1 MEFYKRVL
9 KLHHFR
15 NLGRKSPTE
24 LLLNSSFEKHG
35 GLVILVGENNV
46 GKSNV
51 LEALTIFNDADIKLC
66 SEEDY
71 FKNHKKDTL
80 LSLEEETILDRK
92 ITGFSC
98 VDLKIQTKEVNK
110 GLKELSKTLISYP
123 FEKHVEALGEQCN
136 NSVYIPTNNNDYS
149 KICTLVSN
157 FINLITSYNSLGL
170 FLHFYK
176 EKLKLSEFVTE
187 YANATNNL
195 FFKELIKHV
204 SGNSE
209 WIKNFCQCIKEI
221 IKHNTPDKKYNTDEF
236 FVMRQ
241 HKQNQL
247 AKIYSCFKKLSE
259 GEIKPKDVEYILK
272 KLEELDKI
280 FKTTDFTKF
289 TPKTEALL
297 NEQSQEKLSEFVKEM
312 IEKID
317 EKYPI
322 NENFKQQF
330 RTFRLNIGNLKKEI
344 KNSLKNLDKIGED
357 FERKKE
363 RLIREIEND
372 CKNQKV
378 LKFNYDVLLDNIQ
391 QICKNY
397 IASHAVN
404 DVSKDIKS
412 MMCQLYLKKI
422 DLLVNS
428 EIEQYRY
435 NDFLESAR
443 KFLWEDIKTLDE
455 KSGVHLFPKNIGEIK
470 DKFETNKEKFKQSKN
485 YSEFAE
491 YCRECNPYTAFQNL
505 KNKVQ
510 FPLSGG
516 LSYKSYKLVPTMKEY
531 KEPKITDNDFKA
543 VLFTCIDYS
552 SLSEFD
558 QWDWF
563 FRNSLFRKMDFHP
576 NAIWNFFGSILK
588 DGQALQIIMFDKN
601 NDLVIYDSEK
611 SFNIP
616 KKYLQE
622 IDQELLKEIRQS
634 KHLFPIE
641 VKRKYNNNVC
651 QFEFFKKDTS
661 HLLFKVNFTEILEN
675 LAEILEY
682 NMQLKID
689 SLITKEFNKLL
700 AIAEDSSQNSYQLK
714 IHVRHNNK
722 FYDYSKKSTAYEI
735 KLEIHDCR
743 KSHDHNEPIILSQQ
757 STGFQW
763 AFNFMFGFLYN
774 VGSDFSFNK
783 NIIYVMDEPATHLSV
798 PARKEFRRFLKEYAH
813 KNHVTFVLATHD
825 PFLVDTDHLDE
836 IRIVEKETEGS
847 VIKNHFNY
855 PLNNAGKDSDALDK
869 IKRSL
874 GVGQH
879 VFHNPQKHRII
890 FVEGITDY
898 CYLSAFKLYFNE
910 REYKDNPIPFTFLPI
925 SGLKNNPNDMEET
938 IKKLCKLDNH
948 PIVLTDD
955 DRKCVFN
962 QKATSER
969 FKKANEEMHDP
980 IRILQLSKCDENF
993 KQIEDCFS
1001 ANDRKKYAKNK
1012 QMELAMAFKT
1022 RLLYGEKDD
1031 VVSEETKKNFLKLF
1045 EWIKKECN
1053 NPTIKK
1059 EYIKFDY
1066 NTPRIIIER
1075 ILMFK
1080 KMCLSLIAISGV
1092 CVGAKD
1098 LDFKLDYRATG
1109 GKLMGKMTDS
1119 SLLSITSMNDE
1130 PVVIKNLIVNR
1141 GNSCEA
1147 TKKVEPKLGDKF
1159 KKEKLFDHE
1168 LKYSQQI
1175 FYRLDCKPNQLLE
1188 VKIITDK
1195 GEYYHKFSK

>member
-1 MEFYKRVL
+1 MKFYKRVL

-15 NLGRKSPTE
+15 NLGRNLPTE

-35 GLVILVGENNV
+35 ELVILVGENNV

-51 LEALTIFNDADIKLC
+51 LEALKAFNDTDIKLC
-66 SEEDY
+66 NENDY
-71 FKNHKKDTL
+71 FKAHESEDTV
-80 LSLEEETILDRK
+80 LSLEEETSRNNETID
-92 ITGFSC
+92 FSC
-98 VDLKIQTKEVNK
+98 VDLKIRYKEVSK

-123 FEKHVEALGEQCN
+123 FEKHVEALSEQCS

-149 KICTLVSN
+149 NICTFVNN
-157 FINLITSYNSLGL
+157 FINLIASYNLLES
-170 FLHFYK
+170 FLDFYK
-176 EKLKLSEFVTE
+176 EKLKLSELVTE

-195 FFKELIKHV
+195 LFKELIKYI

-236 FVMRQ
+236 FVMGQ

-247 AKIYSCFKKLSE
+247 AKIYSYFKKLSE
-259 GEIKPKDVEYILK
+259 GEIKPQNEDILK
-272 KLEELDKI
+272 KLKSLDEI

-289 TPKTEALL
+289 TPETE
-297 NEQSQEKLSEFVKEM
+297 VKDIIKE
-312 IEKID
+312 ID

-330 RTFRLNIGNLKKEI
+330 RTFRLNIGNLKKKI
-344 KNSLKNLDKIGED
+344 KNSLKYLEKTRED

-412 MMCQLYLKKI
+412 MMCQLYLKQI

-470 DKFETNKEKFKQSKN
+470 EKFEDNKEKFKQSKN
-485 YSEFAE
+485 YFEFAE

-505 KNKVQ
+505 RNKVQ

-516 LSYKSYKLVPTMKEY
+516 LSYKSYKLVQTMKEY
-531 KEPKITDNDFKA
+531 KEPKITDNNFKA

-616 KKYLQE
+616 EKYLQE

-675 LAEILEY
+675 IAEIMEY
-682 NMQLKID
+682 NMQLKMD
-689 SLITKEFNKLL
+689 SSIAKEFNELL
-700 AIAEDSSQNSYQLK
+700 AIAQDDHQDNYRLK
-714 IHVRHNNK
+714 IRVRHNNK
-722 FYDYSKKSTAYEI
+722 FSRDKEYAAYEI

-743 KSHDHNEPIILSQQ
+743 KSDNQEPIILSQQ

-774 VGSDFSFNK
+774 VGSNFSFNK
-783 NIIYVMDEPATHLSV
+783 NIICVMDEPATHLSV
-798 PARKEFRRFLKEYAH
+798 SARKEFRQFLKEYAH

-825 PFLVDTDHLDE
+825 PFLVDTDHFDE
-836 IRIVEKETEGS
+836 IRIVEKEEQGS
-847 VIKNHFNY
+847 VIENNFNY
-855 PLNNAGKDSDALDK
+855 PLNNASRNSDALDK

-874 GVGQH
+874 GVSQN

-910 REYKDNPIPFTFLPI
+910 REFKENPIPFTFFPI
-925 SGLKNNPNDMEET
+925 SGLKKESDKMKET
-938 IKKLCKLDNH
+938 IQKLCELDNN
-948 PIVLTDD
+948 PIVLIDD
-955 DRKCVFN
+955 DRKCDSDQN
-962 QKATSER
+962 ATSER
-969 FKKANEEMHDP
+969 FKNANEEMLKP
-980 IRILQLSKCDENF
+980 IRILQLSNYNNRF

-1001 ANDRKKYAKNK
+1001 ANDRNKYAKNK
-1012 QMELAMAFKT
+1012 RMELAMAFKT
-1022 RLLYGEKDD
+1022 RLLYGEKDNA
-1031 VVSEETKKNFLKLF
+1031 VSEETKKNFLKLF
-1045 EWIKKECN
+1045 EWIK
-1053 NPTIKK
+1053 
-1059 EYIKFDY
+1059 
-1066 NTPRIIIER
+1066 ER
-1075 ILMFK
+1075 VK
-1080 KMCLSLIAISGV
+1080 QP
-1092 CVGAKD
+1092 
-1098 LDFKLDYRATG
+1098 
-1109 GKLMGKMTDS
+1109 
-1119 SLLSITSMNDE
+1119 ND
-1130 PVVIKNLIVNR
+1130 
-1141 GNSCEA
+1141 
-1147 TKKVEPKLGDKF
+1147 
-1159 KKEKLFDHE
+1159 
-1168 LKYSQQI
+1168 
-1175 FYRLDCKPNQLLE
+1175 
-1188 VKIITDK
+1188 
-1195 GEYYHKFSK
+1195 

>member
-15 NLGRKSPTE
+15 NLGRKSPTK
-24 LLLNSSFEKHG
+24 LLLNSSFENKHG
-35 GLVILVGENNV
+35 GLVVLVGENNV

-51 LEALTIFNDADIKLC
+51 LEALKIFNDADVKLC
-66 SEEDY
+66 SENDC
-71 FKNHKKDTL
+71 FKAHEKDSL

-98 VDLKIQTKEVNK
+98 VDLKIRTEEIGE
-110 GLKELSKTLISYP
+110 GLKELSKILISYP
-123 FEKHVEALGEQCN
+123 FEKHVEALGEQCS

-149 KICTLVSN
+149 NICTFVSN

-176 EKLKLSEFVTE
+176 EKLKLSELVTE

-195 FFKELIKHV
+195 LFKELIKHV

-209 WIKNFCQCIKEI
+209 GIKNFCQYVKEI
-221 IKHNTPDKKYNTDEF
+221 IKCNTPDKKYNTDEF
-236 FVMRQ
+236 FIMGK

-247 AKIYSCFKKLSE
+247 AKIYSYFKKLSE
-259 GEIKPKDVEYILK
+259 SEIKPQNEDILK
-272 KLEELDKI
+272 KIKGLDEI
-280 FKTTDFTKF
+280 FKTTDSNTKF
-289 TPKTEALL
+289 TPKIEVLQ
-297 NEQSQEKLSEFVKEM
+297 NKQSQEIPSELIKDI
-312 IEKID
+312 IEEID
-317 EKYPI
+317 KKYPI

-330 RTFRLNIGNLKKEI
+330 RTFRLNIGNLKKKI
-344 KNSLKNLDKIGED
+344 KNSLKYLEKTRED

-378 LKFNYDVLLDNIQ
+378 LKFDYDVLLDNIQ

-397 IASHAVN
+397 IASHVVS
-404 DVSKDIKS
+404 DESKDIKS

-491 YCRECNPYTAFQNL
+491 YCRECNPYTAFQGLRNRV
-505 KNKVQ
+505 N
-510 FPLSGG
+510 FPLKDYS
-516 LSYKSYKLVPTMKEY
+516 LDEFVPNMRECKDL
-531 KEPKITDNDFKA
+531 KITDSDLKIKPLEDFH
-543 VLFTCIDYS
+543 S
-552 SLSEFD
+552 
-558 QWDWF
+558 QF
-563 FRNSLFRKMDFHP
+563 FAHCFFQSLFNKIDFNP
-576 NAIWNFFGSILK
+576 TIIWHSLETK
-588 DGQALQIIMFDKN
+588 RTLQIKFDKN
-601 NDLVIYDSEK
+601 NDLEVYFGFDK
-611 SFNIP
+611 SFVIP

-622 IDQELLKEIRQS
+622 IDQELLKEIRRSDYPFPKCEYHNDKDMVQLTFS
-634 KHLFPIE
+634 KDDASPLMVE
-641 VKRKYNNNVC
+641 V
-651 QFEFFKKDTS
+651 S
-661 HLLFKVNFTEILEN
+661 

-689 SLITKEFNKLL
+689 SLIAKEFNRLL
-700 AIAEDSSQNSYQLK
+700 AIAEDSPQDSYQLK

-722 FYDYSKKSTAYEI
+722 LSEEKEYTAYEI
-735 KLEIHDCR
+735 KLEVYDCR

-774 VGSDFSFNK
+774 WGSHFSLNK

-798 PARKEFRRFLKEYAH
+798 PVRKEFRKFLKEYAH
-813 KNHVTFVLATHD
+813 KNHVTFVVATHD

-879 VFHNPQKHRII
+879 VFHNPQKHRIV

-898 CYLSAFKLYFNE
+898 CYLSAFKLYFNKHDPQ
-910 REYKDNPIPFTFLPI
+910 YKDNPFYFTFLPI

-938 IKKLCKLDNH
+938 IKKLCELDNH

-969 FKKANEEMHDP
+969 FKRANKYLGNP
-980 IRILQLSKCDENF
+980 ITILQLSDCDRHF

-1022 RLLYGEKDD
+1022 RLLYGGEDD

-1066 NTPRIIIER
+1066 NTPQ
-1075 ILMFK
+1075 IL
-1080 KMCLSLIAISGV
+1080 
-1092 CVGAKD
+1092 
-1098 LDFKLDYRATG
+1098 
-1109 GKLMGKMTDS
+1109 
-1119 SLLSITSMNDE
+1119 
-1130 PVVIKNLIVNR
+1130 
-1141 GNSCEA
+1141 
-1147 TKKVEPKLGDKF
+1147 
-1159 KKEKLFDHE
+1159 
-1168 LKYSQQI
+1168 
-1175 FYRLDCKPNQLLE
+1175 
-1188 VKIITDK
+1188 
-1195 GEYYHKFSK
+1195 

>member
-24 LLLNSSFEKHG
+24 LPLNSSFEKHG

-51 LEALTIFNDADIKLC
+51 LEALKIFNDADVKLC
-66 SEEDY
+66 SEEYY
-71 FKNHKKDTL
+71 FKNHKKDSL
-80 LSLEEETILDRK
+80 LSLEEETILDHK
-92 ITGFSC
+92 ITDFSC
-98 VDLKIQTKEVNK
+98 VDLRIQTKGVSEE
-110 GLKELSKTLISYP
+110 LKELSKILISYP

-149 KICTLVSN
+149 NICTLVSN

-209 WIKNFCQCIKEI
+209 GIKNFCQCIKEI
-221 IKHNTPDKKYNTDEF
+221 IKCNTPNKRYNTDEF
-236 FVMRQ
+236 FVMGQ

-247 AKIYSCFKKLSE
+247 EKIYSHFKKLSE
-259 GEIKPKDVEYILK
+259 KEIKPKDVEYILK
-272 KLEELDKI
+272 KLEALDEI

-289 TPKTEALL
+289 TLETE
-297 NEQSQEKLSEFVKEM
+297 VKDIIKE
-312 IEKID
+312 IEVKDIIKEID

-330 RTFRLNIGNLKKEI
+330 RTFRLNIGNLKKKI
-344 KNSLKNLDKIGED
+344 KNSLKDLEKTRED

-363 RLIREIEND
+363 RLIREIENY
-372 CKNQKV
+372 CKNQKT
-378 LKFNYDVLLDNIQ
+378 LEFNDDVLLDNIQ

-404 DVSKDIKS
+404 DASKDVKY
-412 MMCQLYLKKI
+412 MMCQFYLEKMELLSNSKI
-422 DLLVNS
+422 RRYQYDNLLK
-428 EIEQYRY
+428 
-435 NDFLESAR
+435 SAR
-443 KFLWEDIKTLDE
+443 ISLWEDIKILDNE
-455 KSGVHLFPKNIGEIK
+455 SGARLFPKIDEIK
-470 DKFETNKEKFKQSKN
+470 QKFEANKEKFKQSKN

-505 KNKVQ
+505 RNKVQ

-531 KEPKITDNDFKA
+531 KEPKITDNDLKTA
-543 VLFTCIDYS
+543 LFTCIDYS
-552 SLSEFD
+552 SPSEFD

-616 KKYLQE
+616 EKYLQE

-689 SLITKEFNKLL
+689 SLITKEFNRLL
-700 AIAEDSSQNSYQLK
+700 AIAEDSPQDSYQLK

-722 FYDYSKKSTAYEI
+722 LSEEKEYTAYEI

-743 KSHDHNEPIILSQQ
+743 KSDNQNEPIILSQQ

-774 VGSDFSFNK
+774 WGSYFSLNK
-783 NIIYVMDEPATHLSV
+783 NIIYIMDEPATHLSV
-798 PARKEFRRFLKEYAH
+798 PARKEFRKFLKEYAH

-836 IRIVEKETEGS
+836 IRIVEKETEDS

-898 CYLSAFKLYFNE
+898 CYLSTFKLYFNE

-925 SGLKNNPNDMEET
+925 SGLKNNPNDMKET
-938 IKKLCKLDNH
+938 IQKLCELDNN
-948 PIVLTDD
+948 PIVLIDD

-969 FKKANEEMHDP
+969 FKRANKYLGNP
-980 IRILQLSKCDENF
+980 ITILQLSDCDRHF

-1001 ANDRKKYAKNK
+1001 ANDRNKYAKNK
-1012 QMELAMAFKT
+1012 RMELAMAFKT
-1022 RLLYGEKDD
+1022 RLLYGGEDAIEKQ
-1031 VVSEETKKNFLKLF
+1031 TKRNFLKLF
-1045 EWIKKECN
+1045 KWI
-1053 NPTIKK
+1053 
-1059 EYIKFDY
+1059 
-1066 NTPRIIIER
+1066 
-1075 ILMFK
+1075 
-1080 KMCLSLIAISGV
+1080 AW
-1092 CVGAKD
+1092 
-1098 LDFKLDYRATG
+1098 ATN
-1109 GKLMGKMTDS
+1109 L
-1119 SLLSITSMNDE
+1119 
-1130 PVVIKNLIVNR
+1130 IKN
-1141 GNSCEA
+1141 
-1147 TKKVEPKLGDKF
+1147 
-1159 KKEKLFDHE
+1159 
-1168 LKYSQQI
+1168 
-1175 FYRLDCKPNQLLE
+1175 
-1188 VKIITDK
+1188 
-1195 GEYYHKFSK
+1195 

>member
-24 LLLNSSFEKHG
+24 LLLNSSFGEKHG

-51 LEALTIFNDADIKLC
+51 LEALKIFNDADVKLC
-66 SEEDY
+66 NEEDY
-71 FKNHKKDTL
+71 FKPHEKDSL
-80 LSLEEETILDRK
+80 LSLEEETILDHK

-98 VDLKIQTKEVNK
+98 VDLKIRTGEIGE

-123 FEKHVEALGEQCN
+123 FEKHVEALGEQCSN
-136 NSVYIPTNNNDYS
+136 FVSIPINNNDYS
-149 KICTLVSN
+149 NICTFVSN
-157 FINLITSYNSLGL
+157 FTNLIISYDQLKP

-176 EKLKLSEFVTE
+176 EKLKLSELVTE

-195 FFKELIKHV
+195 LFKELVKHAR
-204 SGNSE
+204 GNSE
-209 WIKNFCQCIKEI
+209 WIKTFCQHIKEI
-221 IKHNTPDKKYNTDEF
+221 IKHNTPNKKYNSDEF
-236 FVMRQ
+236 FVMGQ

-247 AKIYSCFKKLSE
+247 SEIYSHFKKLSE
-259 GEIKPKDVEYILK
+259 GKIKPQNEYILK
-272 KLEELDKI
+272 RLKSLDEI
-280 FKTTDFTKF
+280 FKTTDFNTKF
-289 TPKTEALL
+289 APKTE
-297 NEQSQEKLSEFVKEM
+297 VKDIIKE
-312 IEKID
+312 ID
-317 EKYPI
+317 EKYHI

-330 RTFRLNIGNLKKEI
+330 RTFRLNIGNLKKKI
-344 KNSLKNLDKIGED
+344 KNSLKYLEKTRED

-372 CKNQKV
+372 CKNHKV
-378 LKFNYDVLLDNIQ
+378 LKFNYDVLLDNIE
-391 QICKNY
+391 QICKKY
-397 IASHAVN
+397 IASHVVN
-404 DVSKDIKS
+404 DASKDVKY
-412 MMCQLYLKKI
+412 MMCQFYLKQI

-428 EIEQYRY
+428 EIVRHKYSIFY
-435 NDFLESAR
+435 ESAR

-470 DKFETNKEKFKQSKN
+470 DKFETNKEKVKQSKN
-485 YSEFAE
+485 YFEFAE

-505 KNKVQ
+505 RNKVQ

-516 LSYKSYKLVPTMKEY
+516 LSYKFNKLVPTMKEY
-531 KEPKITDNDFKA
+531 KELKITDNDFKA
-543 VLFTCIDYS
+543 VLFTCLNYS
-552 SLSEFD
+552 SPSEFD
-558 QWDWF
+558 QSDWF
-563 FRNSLFRKMDFHP
+563 FRNSLFRKMGFHP
-576 NAIWNFFGSILK
+576 NTIWNFFGRILK

-601 NDLVIYDSEK
+601 NDLVIYDFEK

-622 IDQELLKEIRQS
+622 IDQESLKEIRQS
-634 KHLFPIE
+634 EFPFNIE
-641 VKRKYNNNVC
+641 AKGECDNNVC

-675 LAEILEY
+675 IAEILEY

-689 SLITKEFNKLL
+689 SLITKEFNRLL
-700 AIAEDSSQNSYQLK
+700 AIAQDSPQDSYQLK

-722 FYDYSKKSTAYEI
+722 LSEEKEYTAYEI

-743 KSHDHNEPIILSQQ
+743 KSHDQNEPIILSQQ

-763 AFNFMFGFLYN
+763 EFNFMFGFLYN

-847 VIKNHFNY
+847 IIKNHFNY
-855 PLNNAGKDSDALDK
+855 PLDDAGRNSDALDK

-925 SGLKNNPNDMEET
+925 SGLKNNPNAMKET
-938 IKKLCKLDNH
+938 IQKLCELDNH

-955 DRKCVFN
+955 DRKCDFDQN
-962 QKATSER
+962 ATSER
-969 FKKANEEMHDP
+969 FKRANKYLGNP
-980 IRILQLSKCDENF
+980 ITILQLSKCDENF

-1001 ANDRKKYAKNK
+1001 ANDGNKYAKNK
-1012 QMELAMAFKT
+1012 RMELAMAFKT
-1022 RLLYGEKDD
+1022 MLLYGGKDAVEKQ
-1031 VVSEETKKNFLKLF
+1031 TKRNFLKLF
-1045 EWIKKECN
+1045 KWI
-1053 NPTIKK
+1053 
-1059 EYIKFDY
+1059 
-1066 NTPRIIIER
+1066 
-1075 ILMFK
+1075 
-1080 KMCLSLIAISGV
+1080 AW
-1092 CVGAKD
+1092 
-1098 LDFKLDYRATG
+1098 ATN
-1109 GKLMGKMTDS
+1109 L
-1119 SLLSITSMNDE
+1119 
-1130 PVVIKNLIVNR
+1130 IKN
-1141 GNSCEA
+1141 
-1147 TKKVEPKLGDKF
+1147 
-1159 KKEKLFDHE
+1159 
-1168 LKYSQQI
+1168 
-1175 FYRLDCKPNQLLE
+1175 
-1188 VKIITDK
+1188 
-1195 GEYYHKFSK
+1195 

>member
-15 NLGRKSPTE
+15 NLGRNLPAE

-51 LEALTIFNDADIKLC
+51 LEALKIFNDADIKLC

-71 FKNHKKDTL
+71 FKPHEKDSL
-80 LSLEEETILDRK
+80 LSLEEETILDHK

-98 VDLKIQTKEVNK
+98 VDLKIQSKEVNK

-123 FEKHVEALGEQCN
+123 FEKHAEALSEQCS

-149 KICTLVSN
+149 NICTLVSD
-157 FINLITSYNSLGL
+157 FTNLIVSYDQLKP

-176 EKLKLSEFVTE
+176 EKLKLSELVTE

-221 IKHNTPDKKYNTDEF
+221 IKRNTPDKKYNTDEF
-236 FVMRQ
+236 FVMGQ

-247 AKIYSCFKKLSE
+247 AKIYSYFKKLSE
-259 GEIKPKDVEYILK
+259 GEIKPQNEDILK
-272 KLEELDKI
+272 KLKSLDEI

-289 TPKTEALL
+289 TPETE
-297 NEQSQEKLSEFVKEM
+297 VKDIIKE
-312 IEKID
+312 ID

-322 NENFKQQF
+322 SENFKRQF
-330 RTFRLNIGNLKKEI
+330 RTFRLNIGNLKKKI
-344 KNSLKNLDKIGED
+344 KNSLKYLEKTRED

-363 RLIREIEND
+363 SWIKEIGND
-372 CKNQKV
+372 CKNQKM
-378 LKFNYDVLLDNIQ
+378 LEFDYDVLLDNIQ
-391 QICKNY
+391 QICIKY

-404 DVSKDIKS
+404 DVSKDVKS
-412 MMCQLYLKKI
+412 MMCQFYLEKMELLSNSKI
-422 DLLVNS
+422 RRYQYDDLLK
-428 EIEQYRY
+428 
-435 NDFLESAR
+435 SAR
-443 KFLWEDIKTLDE
+443 ISLWESIKTLDNE
-455 KSGVHLFPKNIGEIK
+455 SGTPLFPKNIGEIK
-470 DKFETNKEKFKQSKN
+470 DKFEANKEKVKQSKN
-485 YSEFAE
+485 YYEFAE

-505 KNKVQ
+505 RNKVQ

-531 KEPKITDNDFKA
+531 KEPKITDNDLKTT
-543 VLFTCIDYS
+543 LFTFFDYS
-552 SLSEFD
+552 SPSEFN
-558 QWDWF
+558 QSDWF

-576 NAIWNFFGSILK
+576 NTIWNFFVSILK

-682 NMQLKID
+682 NMQLKMD
-689 SLITKEFNKLL
+689 SSIAKEFNELL
-700 AIAEDSSQNSYQLK
+700 AIAEDSPKDSYRLK
-714 IHVRHNNK
+714 IRVRHNNK

-743 KSHDHNEPIILSQQ
+743 KSNNQKPIILNQQ

-774 VGSDFSFNK
+774 VGSNFSFNK
-783 NIIYVMDEPATHLSV
+783 NIIYVMDEPATPLSV
-798 PARKEFRRFLKEYAH
+798 PARKEFRKFLKEYAH

-847 VIKNHFNY
+847 VIKNSFNY
-855 PLNNAGKDSDALDK
+855 PLNNASKDSDALYQ

-879 VFHNPQKHRII
+879 VFHNPQKHQII

-910 REYKDNPIPFTFLPI
+910 REFKDNPIAFTFLPI

-938 IKKLCKLDNH
+938 IQKLCELDNH

-955 DRKCVFN
+955 DRKCDSDQN
-962 QKATSER
+962 ATSER
-969 FKKANEEMHDP
+969 FKRANEEMHDP
-980 IRILQLSKCDENF
+980 ITILQLSDCDRHF
-993 KQIEDCFS
+993 KQIEDCFRE
-1001 ANDRKKYAKNK
+1001 NDKKEYAKNK
-1012 QMELAMAFKT
+1012 RKELAMAFKT
-1022 RLLYGEKDD
+1022 RLLYSRKDD
-1031 VVSEETKKNFLKLF
+1031 VMSEETKKNFLKLF

-1066 NTPRIIIER
+1066 NTPQ
-1075 ILMFK
+1075 IL
-1080 KMCLSLIAISGV
+1080 
-1092 CVGAKD
+1092 
-1098 LDFKLDYRATG
+1098 
-1109 GKLMGKMTDS
+1109 
-1119 SLLSITSMNDE
+1119 
-1130 PVVIKNLIVNR
+1130 
-1141 GNSCEA
+1141 
-1147 TKKVEPKLGDKF
+1147 
-1159 KKEKLFDHE
+1159 
-1168 LKYSQQI
+1168 
-1175 FYRLDCKPNQLLE
+1175 
-1188 VKIITDK
+1188 
-1195 GEYYHKFSK
+1195 